1 MNKTN
6 FTLIYLL
13 KIGNKANHSIAKD
26 INPKTWEFEG
36 NLEANKTEENIAA
49 FVDNEP
55 GNLLKNN

>member
-1 MNKTN
+1 M
-6 FTLIYLL
+6 YLL
-13 KIGNKANHSIAKD
+13 NIGNKANHSIAKD

-55 GNLLKNN
+55 GNLLKRN